1 MNEIQIVLLTHEKEL
16 DRKTSTSN
24 VVKDVLKERCETI
37 VWERKNPDPRLETE
51 LMIEDTVLVYKDENG
66 ISAEEVGDIQN
77 FILLE
82 GTWQEARK
90 IYNRSPYLKKYRV
103 LCINSGFESEYTL
116 RRNQVEA
123 GLSTAEAV
131 IEILTYKGENGAA
144 TALHEAFTC
153 FQCEMKPNA
162 GDKLRSE

>member
-1 MNEIQIVLLTHEKEL
+1 MMV
-16 DRKTSTSN
+16 
-24 VVKDVLKERCETI
+24 
-37 VWERKNPDPRLETE
+37 
-51 LMIEDTVLVYKDENG
+51 EDTVLVYKDENG
-66 ISAEEVGDIQN
+66 IAVEELGGIQT

-103 LCINSGFESEYTL
+103 LSINAEVASQYTL

-131 IEILTYKGENGAA
+131 VEILTYKGETETA
-144 TALHEAFTC
+144 TALYEAFSC
-153 FQCEMKPNA
+153 FQTGYSGSDE
-162 GDKLRSE
+162 